1 MNFLVNPI
9 VHPLFQILI
18 TFVLCSGI
26 LNFGKIINNIVIK
39 DYNYD
44 YNFFN
49 LAIGSIILAHI
60 IFILFLTEILNLVI
74 IPITT
79 CLILL
84 GIVNIRFF
92 TEIGQFYKKLFKND
106 NKLFTIIFIFFAI
119 FFIISLGPPSMS
131 DALDYHYGMPL
142 NVIKF
147 SNFPD
152 HNTWLHGTL
161 FGYAELINIIPLNL
175 KTDNFFSFFQLLSLV
190 FFFEYFYKK
199 KIDYDK
205 LLYSILFVICTPVI
219 LFLISGPKALLFP
232 QLLTTMA
239 LYLYVKDNNYNRK
252 NIIVIS
258 FLLIGATQFKLSF
271 ILSGAVLGFLILIK
285 TIKND
290 KTNILILISLLL
302 LIFLPRIFYNFSQVT
317 SFTFINIFTTSP
329 MYFLEYL
336 HNYKDNH
343 YVYPINL
350 FIPSSIGAVS
360 TILGFHLLLL
370 FFLKKLSY
378 KFKLI
383 LIITF
388 LSIIIHF
395 IFGQQTSRLYFEFIL
410 WISVGFYFLEKKSFN
425 IKYFNYALFPQLIF
439 IFVSSLYF
447 SIMCIPTFFSLE
459 KRDQFMKK
467 NSSDYS
473 AIKWV
478 NNNVPN
484 NATIL
489 SKLRS
494 ISLYNNK
501 TIPYDNYLNNNDI
514 SEEHINYLKLNK
526 PQFFITRSN
535 NLENFY
541 LKGCIGDLYKA
552 SKEITIA
559 RRNPFNKDTKFNVYI
574 YHFNYEN
581 LNFCVNLKQ

>member
-1 MNFLVNPI
+1 
-9 VHPLFQILI
+9 
-18 TFVLCSGI
+18 
-26 LNFGKIINNIVIK
+26 
-39 DYNYD
+39 
-44 YNFFN
+44 
-49 LAIGSIILAHI
+49 
-60 IFILFLTEILNLVI
+60 
-74 IPITT
+74 
-79 CLILL
+79 
-84 GIVNIRFF
+84 
-92 TEIGQFYKKLFKND
+92 
-106 NKLFTIIFIFFAI
+106 
-119 FFIISLGPPSMS
+119 
-131 DALDYHYGMPL
+131 
-142 NVIKF
+142 
-147 SNFPD
+147 
-152 HNTWLHGTL
+152 
-161 FGYAELINIIPLNL
+161 
-175 KTDNFFSFFQLLSLV
+175 
-190 FFFEYFYKK
+190 
-199 KIDYDK
+199 
-205 LLYSILFVICTPVI
+205 
-219 LFLISGPKALLFP
+219 
-232 QLLTTMA
+232 MA

-252 NIIVIS
+252 NIIIIS
-258 FLLIGATQFKLSF
+258 ILLIGATQFKLSF

-285 TIKND
+285 TFKND

-350 FIPSSIGAVS
+350 FIPSSIAMVS

-425 IKYFNYALFPQLIF
+425 IKYFNYALLPQLIF

-478 NNNVPN
+478 NNNIPN

-489 SKLRS
+489 SQLRS

-501 TIPYDNYLNNNDI
+501 TIPYDNYLNNYDI
-514 SEEHINYLKLNK
+514 SEESINYLKLNK
-526 PQFFITRSN
+526 PQFFITTSN

-559 RRNPFNKDTKFNVYI
+559 KRNPFNKDATFNVYI

>member
-9 VHPLFQILI
+9 IHPLFQILI

-26 LNFGKIINNIVIK
+26 LNFGKIINNIMIK
-39 DYNYD
+39 DYD

-60 IFILFLTEILNLVI
+60 ILILFLTETLNLII
-74 IPITT
+74 IPMTT

-92 TEIGQFYKKLFKND
+92 TEIGQFCKKLFKND
-106 NKLFTIIFIFFAI
+106 NKLFTIISIFFVI

-152 HNTWLHGTL
+152 HNTWLNGTL

-199 KIDYDK
+199 KINYDK

-258 FLLIGATQFKLSF
+258 ILLIGATQFKLSF

-285 TIKND
+285 TFKND
-290 KTNILILISLLL
+290 KANILILISLLL
-302 LIFLPRIFYNFSQVT
+302 LIFLPKIFYNFSQVT

-329 MYFLEYL
+329 IYFLEYL
-336 HNYKDNH
+336 QNYKDNNF
-343 YVYPINL
+343 VYPINL
-350 FIPSSIGAVS
+350 FIPSSIGLVS

-378 KFKLI
+378 KFKLV

-410 WISVGFYFLEKKSFN
+410 WVSVGFYFLEKKSFN
-425 IKYFNYALFPQLIF
+425 IKYFNYALLPQLIF

-447 SIMCIPTFFSLE
+447 SIICIPTFFSLE

-489 SKLRS
+489 SGLRS
-494 ISLYNNK
+494 ISLYKNK
-501 TIPYDNYLNNNDI
+501 TIPYENISTDYDI
-514 SEEHINYLKLNK
+514 RGKYINSLKLYK
-526 PQFFITRSN
+526 PQFFITKSN
-535 NLENFY
+535 NLENLYF
-541 LKGCIGDLYKA
+541 KGCIGDLYKT
-552 SKEITIA
+552 SKKISEA
-559 RRNPFNKDTKFNVYI
+559 KRNPFNKDIKFNLYI